1 MKALGMGIA
10 GLVAMNT
17 DMGIKPSSVQT
28 HHNMIL
34 QTNTHARQGDEYNK
48 SGGLIKN
55 LVWFWYSY
63 ERTFYSV
70 QPKQL
75 PIHMN

>member
-55 LVWFWYSY
+55 LV
-63 ERTFYSV
+63 
-70 QPKQL
+70 
-75 PIHMN
+75 